1 MSINGFFFQLPGSFS
16 LQRDEDG
23 VCTDMG
29 AVMLLLNLGMLVTV

>member
-1 MSINGFFFQLPGSFS
+1 MFFLQLPGSFS

-29 AVMLLLNLGMLVTV
+29 VVMLPLNFGMLVTV